1 MKLKITPLLFS
12 IYPLS
17 VFAQNLPVSMQTMHF
32 AGKDINYYLI
42 QKQAKNQRIY

>member
-32 AGKDINYYLI
+32 TGKDINYYLI